1 MPQDSPRLGAYE
13 VLGELG
19 RGGMG
24 CVFRAR
30 HGPTGALRALKL
42 LAGGV
47 DAESV
52 LRFKREAEVL
62 ARVGGRGIVSVHET
76 GFERGRL
83 WFAMDLVEGGS
94 LRDRTKRGP
103 FAWRDAARLALE
115 LARVLER
122 CHAAGVIHRDVKP
135 ANVLLDEEG
144 RPWLADFGL
153 VRDLAAASLTETGT
167 LLGTVAYMAPEQLRA
182 EPVTGKADVFALGAV
197 LHELVAGAPLHPGKN
212 LAEQQQERARPRPR
226 LEALGAPRSLD
237 RAIDRALAD
246 SAERRSSAA
255 ELARDLEAVLAGEA
269 AAKPA
274 PRRRGRIAAAGVLVA
289 IGVALVVAI
298 KGALRPGAPPAPPAP
313 PTAARPEVGLP
324 ADLLALVES
333 GKVGLHGPRRD
344 EWKPFA
350 AALYERGV
358 AAVDTRAAR
367 RLLLAARGLDA
378 VPAAL
383 AVPVAR
389 FWCQHL
395 LEDEDLADEERMVV
409 APDPRMPEIDDA
421 FACFGDAVAASPP
434 GAVALPWPV
443 LGRLL
448 ILGELGVV
456 HEGII
461 HRLTGAWPGNPAL
474 VVTESEDSLRKVKPS
489 LAAVTSA
496 LALVESAKAEPG
508 LDAELRRTLRV
519 LLLETLVDL
528 AQKIGPPELA
538 LEKARELHT
547 TWPCHHTVLLLTLS
561 LVHFKRYEELVAV
574 TDQEPAGTAPV
585 LMDKLGFGLRANS
598 EDDRARGLSQRLIAL
613 GALGRTDE
621 ARKLG
626 GDLLAR
632 RGVAVLVKE
641 TAVMDALRLA
651 SDYAHQ
657 RRDDTFYP
665 RLLDDQ
671 LDDDARALAAR
682 GIVRGS
688 GVLARP
694 GVPEALARA
703 VTTLAEHE
711 RLDDARDIARRVPPV
726 FADFHAKVDPLLGDG
741 AK

>member
-24 CVFRAR
+24 CVYRAR
-30 HGPTGALRALKL
+30 HGPTGARRALKL

-76 GFERGRL
+76 GFEQGRL

-94 LRDRTKRGP
+94 LRDRAKRGP

-122 CHAAGVIHRDVKP
+122 CHAAGVVHRDVKP
-135 ANVLLDEEG
+135 ANILLDEEG

-182 EPVTGKADVFALGAV
+182 EPVTGKADVFALGTV
-197 LHELVAGAPLHPGKN
+197 LHELVAGAPLHPGKS
-212 LAEQQQERARPRPR
+212 LAEQQKERARPRPR

-237 RAIDRALAD
+237 LAIDRALAD

-255 ELARDLEAVLAGEA
+255 DLARDLEAVLAGEA
-269 AAKPA
+269 VAALTPRG
-274 PRRRGRIAAAGVLVA
+274 PRRLAAAGVLVA
-289 IGVALVVAI
+289 IGVAVVVAI
-298 KGALRPGAPPAPPAP
+298 LRAPRPRPEVAPAPPAP
-313 PTAARPEVGLP
+313 PTTPRAEVGLP
-324 ADLLALVES
+324 AELLALVES
-333 GKVGLHGPRRD
+333 GKLGLHGPRR

-350 AALYERGV
+350 PGLYERGV

-367 RLLLAARGLDA
+367 RFLLAAQGLDA
-378 VPAAL
+378 VPAEL

-389 FWCQHL
+389 FWCQRL
-395 LEDEDLADEERMVV
+395 LEDEDLAQEERMVA
-409 APDPRMPEIDDA
+409 APDRRLSEIDDA

-448 ILGELGVV
+448 LLGELGVV

-461 HRLTGAWPGNPAL
+461 HRLTGSWPGNPAL
-474 VVTESEDSLRKVKPS
+474 LVTESQDQLRKVKPS

-496 LALVESAKAEPG
+496 LALVRGAKAEPG
-508 LDAELRRTLRV
+508 FDDELRRTLRV
-519 LLLETLVDL
+519 LLLDAAIPLTEKT
-528 AQKIGPPELA
+528 GPPELV
-538 LEKARELHT
+538 LEEARELHA
-547 TWPCHHTVLLLTLS
+547 TWPCHGTVYLLTLP
-561 LVHFKRYEELVAV
+561 LLRLERFEELVAL
-574 TDQEPAGTAPV
+574 TDQEPVGPAPA
-585 LMDKLGFGLRANS
+585 LMDRLGFGQRANT
-598 EDDRARGLSQRLIAL
+598 EDDRARWLSQRIVAL

-626 GDLLAR
+626 ADLLAR
-632 RGVAVLVKE
+632 RQVGVQAKEAVLN
-641 TAVMDALRLA
+641 ALGQA
-651 SDYAHQ
+651 SEHAHQ
-657 RRDDTFYP
+657 RHDDTFYA
-665 RLLDDQ
+665 RILDDQ
-671 LDDDARALAAR
+671 LDDDARALVAR
-682 GIVRGS
+682 NVVRVHGAL
-688 GVLARP
+688 GRA
-694 GVPEALARA
+694 GVPEALARV
-703 VTTLAEHE
+703 VTTLAEHG
-711 RLDDARDIARRVPPV
+711 RLDDARDIARKVPPHYV
-726 FADFHAKVDPLLGDG
+726 DFHA
-741 AK
+741 